1 MILVTESRKRDSG
14 CFTGHPGV
22 GANKVVQLNGDL
34 TDFERA
40 TNRDIP
46 SGRFWGD
53 EKKETVSW
61 FNLLEVRT

>member
-1 MILVTESRKRDSG
+1 M
-14 CFTGHPGV
+14 
-22 GANKVVQLNGDL
+22 QLNGDL

-40 TNRDIP
+40 DEKEMILRDP
-46 SGRFWGD
+46 FQGD